1 MQSTPSL
8 RLREA
13 SLGHRRSVFA
23 SLGMMAQNMRRHGRK
38 AEIDG
43 FAMALSGLCALH
55 CLISSVVVVM
65 LASAGGILLDP
76 IIHEIG
82 LGFAIVLAGFAFVDG
97 FFRHGFIMPLA
108 LGSLGLGVMLGA
120 LELPHNGSEIVAT
133 LLGIALLA
141 LGHDLNRR
149 ARRSSFRFTS

>member
-1 MQSTPSL
+1 MFNAYPM
-8 RLREA
+8 RLLQTRSA
-13 SLGHRRSVFA
+13 SVALGDMLQR
-23 SLGMMAQNMRRHGRK
+23 LRRHGQQ

-43 FAMALSGLCALH
+43 LAMALSGLCALH
-55 CLISSVVVVM
+55 CLVSSMVVVM

-82 LGFAIVLAGFAFVDG
+82 LGIAIVLASFAFIDGFA
-97 FFRHGFIMPLA
+97 RHGFIMPLA
-108 LGSLGLGVMLGA
+108 FASLGLGVMLGA
-120 LELPHNGSEIVAT
+120 LDLPHDGSEIAAT

-149 ARRSSFRFTS
+149 ATR